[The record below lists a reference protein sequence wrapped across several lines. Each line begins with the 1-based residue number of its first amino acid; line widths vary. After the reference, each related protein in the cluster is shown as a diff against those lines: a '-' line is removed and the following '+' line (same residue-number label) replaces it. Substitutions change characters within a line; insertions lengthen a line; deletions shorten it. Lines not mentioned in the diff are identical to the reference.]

1 MNLYKKFLSIA
12 DIVKTDNVFVYAAQA
27 SFFIII
33 ATIPFIMLLISLAQY
48 ILPIDEEV
56 LLQTITPFLPQALKS
71 TAAAIID
78 ELFFKS
84 ALSITS
90 ITAVSALWT
99 ASRGIAAIERGIR
112 GVYRTPSRPNLF
124 ADLAANIFYT
134 ITFVVIAVLM
144 FVTMISGTSLLKSL
158 DIKSPLLH
166 WLFSKSSFFK
176 WILTFSLI
184 TVILAFIYLAFSGRK
199 MHIKRHFPGAIF
211 TSVVWSIFSLLFSF
225 YINNF
230 ANYSYVYGSLATI
243 VLLMLW
249 LYFSMIIFLMGAE
262 LNVTVLVMKIKK
274 RDFSKAGNET
284 DENNTNTQ
292 QKEDN

>member
-12 DIVKTDNVFVYAAQA
+12 DIVKADNIFVYAAQA

-33 ATIPFIMLLISLAQY
+33 ATIPFIMLLTSLAQY
-48 ILPIDEEV
+48 ILPIDEQM
-56 LLQTITPFLPQALKS
+56 LMQTITPFLPQALKS
-71 TAAAIID
+71 TAVTIID
-78 ELFFKS
+78 ELFYKS

-112 GVYRTPSRPNLF
+112 GVYRTPPRPNFF
-124 ADLAANIFYT
+124 ADIAANIFYT
-134 ITFVVIAVLM
+134 ITFVIIAVLI
-144 FVTMISGTSLLKSL
+144 FVTMISGTSLLKTL
-158 DIKSPLLH
+158 DIKSPFLH
-166 WLFSKSSFFK
+166 WLFSNTTFFK
-176 WILTFSLI
+176 WLLTFSII

-199 MHIKRHFPGAIF
+199 MHIKRHFPGAVF
-211 TSVVWSIFSLLFSF
+211 TSVVWSVFSLLFSF
-225 YINNF
+225 YIDNI

-262 LNVTVLVMKIKK
+262 LNVTVLVIKIKK
-274 RDFSKAGNET
+274 RDLLN
-284 DENNTNTQ
+284 
-292 QKEDN
+292 QKNAT